1 LENRFFYEE
10 KQMMTQEIPRYRF
23 NMERLRSLSWVGA
36 PSSNANIWKAIDWK
50 SVEAKVKRLQM
61 RIAKA
66 TQEKRYG
73 KVKALQWL
81 LTHSYQAKLVAVKRV
96 TSNKGA
102 KTPGVD
108 GVIWNH
114 HFGGYTSRRRMVS
127 DVHSVFLRCETE
139 RCNRYICYR
148 SNPWLR

>member
-108 GVIWNH
+108 GVIWNTSNKKLE
-114 HFGGYTSRRRMVS
+114 GVQGLNRRGYSASPLRRI
-127 DVHSVFLRCETE
+127 
-139 RCNRYICYR
+139 YIPKK
-148 SNPWLR
+148 NGK